1 MFEFQELP
9 PKLGKYFQYLSIP
22 SPQIFV
28 VVVADRDIIQGYEN
42 NFFFFMVEVF
52 YGSKS
57 QKQKKLTDSVQSPAI
72 PAPAANSCNQ
82 KIVNFHSI
90 PLWGRF

>member
-1 MFEFQELP
+1 
-9 PKLGKYFQYLSIP
+9 
-22 SPQIFV
+22 
-28 VVVADRDIIQGYEN
+28 
-42 NFFFFMVEVF
+42 MVEVF

-90 PLWGRF
+90 PLWGRFWSKLVLQVGIDDGRLS